1 MTFEIGQSYSFE
13 GMEPQQIRNDFVNYV
28 QNYFLDEAS
37 LEELAICLG
46 NYIDTDTLGQFMDD
60 KMMGRQ

>member
-1 MTFEIGQSYSFE
+1 MAFEINQPYNFE

-28 QNYFLDEAS
+28 QNCFLDEAS

-46 NYIDTDTLGQFMDD
+46 NYIDTDTLGHFMDD

>member
-13 GMEPQQIRNDFVNYV
+13 GMEPQQIRDDFVNYV